1 LTARPS
7 ANSALPANF
16 TINMISLRR
25 ILCISLVLVSAITFS
40 GCKHH
45 YKGYY
50 WHKWKPRFNSR
61 PHSSGNVQNTANYSR
76 PSYQPDPFYA
86 QQQAAREA
94 NMRAVQQTQYNQQME
109 SYKRGY
115 TNKLP
120 NY

>member
-1 LTARPS
+1 MT
-7 ANSALPANF
+7 
-16 TINMISLRR
+16 TLRR
-25 ILCISLVLVSAITFS
+25 FLGISLVLVSAVTFS

-50 WHKWKPRFNSR
+50 RNYWRLPSQASR
-61 PHSSGNVQNTANYSR
+61 SNTTNTIQNTTNVSR

-86 QQQAAREA
+86 QQAAKREA
-94 NMRAVQQTQYNQQME
+94 NMRAVQQQNYNNQME

-120 NY
+120 N

>member
-1 LTARPS
+1 MT
-7 ANSALPANF
+7 
-16 TINMISLRR
+16 TLRR

-50 WHKWKPRFNSR
+50 RNYWRIPSHSSNSNAVR
-61 PHSSGNVQNTANYSR
+61 NSGNVTQPQYR
-76 PSYQPDPFYA
+76 PAGPDPFYA
-86 QQQAAREA
+86 QQAAKREA
-94 NMRAVQQTQYNQQME
+94 NMRAVQQQNYQNQMD

-120 NY
+120 R